1 MCVCVCVCVCARVCV
16 CVSAGQP
23 TSLGLFEAGPPCT
36 LSRVHGGA
44 RKSQICHN
52 NKGKSSSIKLV
63 PMATQR
69 CVEHNTVIADLP
81 DFVALLTV
89 YGKTCA

>member
-1 MCVCVCVCVCARVCV
+1 MCVCVTVCVHVCV
-16 CVSAGQP
+16 CVSTGQP

-44 RKSQICHN
+44 RKSQICQN

-63 PMATQR
+63 SMTTHR
-69 CVEHNTVIADLP
+69 CIEHNTVIADLP
-81 DFVALLTV
+81 DFMSLLTG
-89 YGKTCA
+89 YGKTCV